1 MHSPRQAPRV
11 VHRSSSHLSY
21 LLQATMTGRAAT
33 NAVAEERNDE
43 TSQCELITSDGVA
56 MTE

>member
-1 MHSPRQAPRV
+1 
-11 VHRSSSHLSY
+11 
-21 LLQATMTGRAAT
+21 MTGRAAT